1 MRTLCFLW
9 SLALWLGSGDSQTL
23 YQPPSVSVNA
33 GSSATLECNIG
44 TKDSYYLSFYKQT
57 PGTHL
62 QWILYHYYSYGT
74 PSYGPGFNSNRFTA
88 NGNSEGTVYR
98 LIINQVEVNDAAVYY
113 CGKWFSTSNTFV
125 FGPGTKLFVTAENL
139 PEPSLKL
146 LGPSSEEISAQGAGT
161 LVCLVSKLS
170 LGFPAV
176 SWTVDWSP
184 ARTGVETSPAMRN
197 KDNTFS
203 LSSYLK
209 VPGTDWSRGKVYS
222 CTVQQGAASATS
234 ATVAHSSC

>member
-23 YQPPSVSVNA
+23 AQPLSRVSVNA

-44 TKDSYYLSFYKQT
+44 TMQL
-57 PGTHL
+57 
-62 QWILYHYYSYGT
+62 
-74 PSYGPGFNSNRFTA
+74 A
-88 NGNSEGTVYR
+88 NGNSAATVYR
-98 LIINQVEVNDAAVYY
+98 LLINQVEVKDAAVYH
-113 CGKWFSTSNTFV
+113 CGKWVQEPRTVWV
-125 FGPGTKLFVTAENL
+125 FGPGTKLLVPAENL
-139 PEPSLKL
+139 PEPSVKL

-176 SWTVDWSP
+176 SWTVDGSP

-234 ATVAHSSC
+234 ATVAQSSC